1 MSDPLHADTD
11 PGTPGPISAV
21 EEILNTLPEDVREGA
36 ARVASD
42 LHNYAYERFPT
53 YLGALRYVARW
64 PQYRPPVP
72 PPPTR
77 VEVVAQVLAQ
87 GRVTAGDVVAAAD
100 EADEVRAAGRR
111 VLTAYDRWATFDE
124 TAGLAQAI
132 RELRAA
138 LGQTWSPPER

>member
-1 MSDPLHADTD
+1 M
-11 PGTPGPISAV
+11 
-21 EEILNTLPEDVREGA
+21 
-36 ARVASD
+36 
-42 LHNYAYERFPT
+42 
-53 YLGALRYVARW
+53 
-64 PQYRPPVP
+64 
-72 PPPTR
+72 PTR

-111 VLTAYDRWATFDE
+111 VLTAYDRWATYNE

>member
-1 MSDPLHADTD
+1 
-11 PGTPGPISAV
+11 
-21 EEILNTLPEDVREGA
+21 VREEA

-53 YLGALRYVARW
+53 YLAAVRYVGRW

-77 VEVVAQVLAQ
+77 VEVVARVLAQ
-87 GRVTAGDVVAAAD
+87 GRVSAGDVVAAAD
-100 EADEVRAAGRR
+100 EADPVRAAGRR
-111 VLTAYDRWATFDE
+111 MLTAYNRWATYDE

-138 LGQTWSPPER
+138 LDDTG

>member
-1 MSDPLHADTD
+1 MSDPLHID
-11 PGTPGPISAV
+11 PA
-21 EEILNTLPEDVREGA
+21 EEILATLPEDLREQA
-36 ARVASD
+36 ARDASD

-111 VLTAYDRWATFDE
+111 VLTAYDRWATYDE

-138 LGQTWSPPER
+138 LDDTG